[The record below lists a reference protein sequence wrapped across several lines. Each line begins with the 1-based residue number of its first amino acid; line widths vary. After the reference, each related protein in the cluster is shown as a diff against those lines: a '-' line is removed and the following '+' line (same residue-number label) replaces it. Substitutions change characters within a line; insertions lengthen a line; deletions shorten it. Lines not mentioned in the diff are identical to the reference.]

1 MKRCLLWIFIFISF
15 LGVGCTSKEKEVV
28 SNEEENDPISRVS
41 LAFTGDLLF
50 EQPFYDALDHY
61 QFGTYFDSVK
71 PYLKGDFVIGN
82 QEVPIGGSELGVS
95 GVAFSFNAPKEVADQ
110 LAIVGF
116 NVMTLS
122 NNHSF
127 DRSYQGII
135 NTVTYLNDANIIPV
149 GMYTN
154 ENEQTPY
161 TILEKNGIKIA
172 LLAYTYDT
180 NIAPDEQHRFM
191 VKTFLNDAR
200 VFDDIHK
207 EMLINDVR
215 MAQDV
220 ADFVIVAMHWG
231 NEFTY
236 RINAIQ
242 QEASQLLNSLG
253 VDLIIGN
260 HSHCL
265 QTMDVLTNDDGKQTV
280 VFYSLGNFVS
290 ATADVDRA
298 SVDFTNMYQIGGIV
312 NLDIIYSKDTKE
324 VSIENMKLVPIVN
337 HFEHNYQN
345 FQLIPLSQ
353 YTEDLASKH
362 YQREFSSNFNLDW
375 LHQQIQSLFEGK
387 IALEQ

>member
-1 MKRCLLWIFIFISF
+1 MKRICFVVLILFCFIFT
-15 LGVGCTSKEKEVV
+15 GCTSKEKEVV
-28 SNEEENDPISRVS
+28 QDTPKEEPISKVS

-50 EQPFYDALDHY
+50 EQPFYDSLDNY
-61 QFGTYFDSVK
+61 QFGTYFDRVK

-110 LAIVGF
+110 LSSVGF

-127 DRSYQGII
+127 DRAYQGVI

-149 GMYTN
+149 GMHTS
-154 ENEQTPY
+154 EEEKPF
-161 TILEKNGIKIA
+161 TILEKNGIRIA

-180 NIAPDEQHRFM
+180 NIAPDEHHRFM

-200 VFDDIHK
+200 VFDLEHK
-207 EMLINDVR
+207 EMMRNDVTL
-215 MAQDV
+215 AQAEADV
-220 ADFVIVAMHWG
+220 VIVSMHWG

-236 RINAIQ
+236 KINAIQ
-242 QEASQLLNSLG
+242 EEASHLLNSLG

-265 QTMDVLTNDDGKQTV
+265 QTMDVLTNEEGKETV

-298 SVDFTNMYQIGGIV
+298 SVAFTNMYQIGGIV
-312 NLDIIYSKDTKE
+312 NLDIIYSKEEKKTT
-324 VSIENMKLVPIVN
+324 IENMKFIPVVN
-337 HFEHNYQN
+337 HFEHEYQN
-345 FQLIPLSQ
+345 FSLIPFHQ
-353 YTEDLASKH
+353 YTEELASKH
-362 YQREFSSNFNLDW
+362 YQREYSSNFNIDW
-375 LHQQIQSLFEGK
+375 LSQEIHSLFDGK
-387 IALEQ
+387 ITFEQ